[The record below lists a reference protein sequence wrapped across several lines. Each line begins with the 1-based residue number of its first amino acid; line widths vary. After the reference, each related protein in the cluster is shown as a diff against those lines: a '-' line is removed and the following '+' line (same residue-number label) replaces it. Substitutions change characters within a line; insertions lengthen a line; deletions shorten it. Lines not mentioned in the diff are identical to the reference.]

1 MWRTDAS
8 KLTAHNSE
16 RRGNTEK
23 SSRDSAD
30 AGSVMLLTF
39 LVTTL
44 ISAVGLGLITLSGTE
59 RAIAG
64 NHQAGVQ
71 LLYAAEA
78 MAERVLVDLKAD
90 LRWTEAL
97 GGVWRSSFVAST
109 AFATTDWGE
118 SIDVGAATADLQD
131 ETDAASLWGPN
142 TPRWVVFASGSL
154 SDAGRRRVSW
164 RSGLLIAW
172 IADDRS
178 EIDANPATDSNGIVL
193 VTAQA
198 IGPRGLRRTVQVA
211 VGRGGAASGVR
222 ILSWR
227 EVR

>member
-1 MWRTDAS
+1 
-8 KLTAHNSE
+8 
-16 RRGNTEK
+16 
-23 SSRDSAD
+23 
-30 AGSVMLLTF
+30 MLLTL

-44 ISAVGLGLITLSGTE
+44 ISAVGLGLITLAGTE

-131 ETDAASLWGPN
+131 ETNAASLWGPN
-142 TPRWVVFASGSL
+142 TPRWVLFASGSL
-154 SDAGRRRVSW
+154 STLAGGGSR
-164 RSGLLIAW
+164 GDPAFLIAW